1 MRQGLDVLGLLYCS
15 HWGTELCFCH
25 ALLWLASLTYTTW
38 CVTCLSG
45 NSVLHS
51 SLLGVVIDWLH
62 LHFSLSWIGEGNGNP
77 LQCSCLEN
85 PRDGGVWWA
94 AVYGVAQS
102 WTRLKRLSS
111 SSSTGYLVPLQL
123 TWKTCFLSM
132 SPGTGRQILNLGAA
146 RKVPTSYIRIGVKI
160 QKGEL
165 PGGPVV
171 RTSHS
176 NCQGPWDQ
184 SLVEELRSHKPQ
196 GVAKKIQKERNI

>member
-1 MRQGLDVLGLLYCS
+1 MHWRRKWQPTPVFLPGESQGRG
-15 HWGTELCFCH
+15 
-25 ALLWLASLTYTTW
+25 SL
-38 CVTCLSG
+38 V
-45 NSVLHS
+45 
-51 SLLGVVIDWLH
+51 
-62 LHFSLSWIGEGNGNP
+62 
-77 LQCSCLEN
+77 
-85 PRDGGVWWA
+85 A

-102 WTRLKRLSS
+102 RTRLKRLSS

-132 SPGTGRQILNLGAA
+132 SPGTGRQILNLWTA
-146 RKVPTSYIRIGVKI
+146 KEVPTSYIRIGVKI

-176 NCQGPWDQ
+176 HCQGSWDP

-196 GVAKKIQKERNI
+196 GAAKKIQNEISKTQSVELSVF